1 MSIYQKK
8 QAVKKMFKIAK
19 EFSFDMAHML
29 DGHDGKCQNLHGHT
43 YKLQV
48 EVNGD
53 LIAEGTKRGMVMDY
67 SDLKSVVK
75 REILDPMDH
84 AYIYDLNSDRESQV
98 AKLLIDLNSKVYGIP
113 SRTTAEEMA
122 KYMFEKLEKVNLPV
136 SLIRLWETPTSYC
149 EYSR

>member
-1 MSIYQKK
+1 
-8 QAVKKMFKIAK
+8 MFKIAK

-48 EVNGD
+48 EVTGD
-53 LIAEGTKRGMVMDY
+53 LHQNGAKRGMVMDY
-67 SDLKSVVK
+67 SDLKTVVK
-75 REILDPMDH
+75 TYILEPMDH
-84 AYIYDLNSDRESQV
+84 AFIYDLNSERESQV
-98 AKLLIDLNSKVYGIP
+98 AQLLVDLKSKVYGIP

-122 KYMFEKLEKVNLPV
+122 KYMFEKLERVGLPV

-149 EYSR
+149 EYSK

>member
-1 MSIYQKK
+1 
-8 QAVKKMFKIAK
+8 MFKIAK

-48 EVNGD
+48 EVVGD
-53 LIAEGTKRGMVMDY
+53 LHESGAKRGMVMDY
-67 SDLKSVVK
+67 SDLKAIVK
-75 REILDPMDH
+75 THILEPMDH
-84 AYIYDLNSDRESQV
+84 AFIYDLHNERESQV
-98 AKLLIDLNSKVYGIP
+98 AQLLIDLKSKVYGIP

-122 KYMFEKLEKVNLPV
+122 KYMFEKLEQVGLSV

-149 EYSR
+149 EYSK